1 MKILLVADG
10 RSPIT
15 RGWIK
20 TLELAGLETS
30 LISTFLCEP
39 LPGVRELRIIPAAFS
54 ALAGSQ
60 VSGRSSS
67 QRSRTRRLVS
77 RFRGLFLAGRYW
89 LGPLSL
95 PFSRDACLKAIN
107 EIKPDVV
114 HALRIPFE
122 GMLAR
127 VTPPEIPFVVSIWGN
142 DLTLHVKGS
151 PLMARETRRTL
162 RRADGLL
169 ADAHRDLRLACEWGL
184 RAEVPVLCVPG
195 GGGIDLPAML
205 AALKNESVLTAN
217 IPVDV
222 PVVINPRGFRPGS
235 VRHDTFFKSIPL
247 ILNEKPQTI
256 FLCAGMAGQ
265 PEALDWVERLGIAGS
280 VRLLPFLTQEELW
293 RLFRRA
299 QVSVSISQH
308 DGTPNS
314 LLESMALGCY
324 PVVGNIE
331 STREWIVDG
340 KNGRLVNPSDETA
353 AAQAVLEGLR
363 SPALMEQ
370 AAAKNRGIIH
380 ERADRNSQYPVLHDF
395 YKKVTGRGQGKG
407 KNE

>member
-20 TLELAGLETS
+20 TLELAELETS
-30 LISTFLCEP
+30 LISTFPCEP

-60 VSGRSSS
+60 VNGRSSS
-67 QRSRTRRLVS
+67 HRSRTRGLVS
-77 RFRGLFLAGRYW
+77 RFRGWFLAGRYW

-95 PFSRDACLKAIN
+95 PFSRNSCLKAIN

-127 VTPPEIPFVVSIWGN
+127 VTPPEIPFAVSIWGN
-142 DLTLHVKGS
+142 DLTLHAQGS
-151 PLMARETRRTL
+151 PLMAWETRRTL
-162 RRADGLL
+162 RRADGLM
-169 ADAHRDLRLACEWGL
+169 ADAHRDLRLACEWGFHADL
-184 RAEVPVLCVPG
+184 PTLCVPG

-205 AALKNESVLTAN
+205 AALKNESALTAD
-217 IPVDV
+217 IPAGT

-247 ILNEKPQTI
+247 ILKEEPQTI

-265 PEALDWVERLGIAGS
+265 PEALDWVERLGIARS
-280 VRLLPFLTQEELW
+280 VRLLPFLVQEELW
-293 RLFRRA
+293 RLFLRA
-299 QVSVSISQH
+299 QVSLSISQH

-324 PVVGNIE
+324 PVAGDIE

-340 KNGRLVNPSDETA
+340 ENGRLVDPSDEIA

-363 SPALMEQ
+363 SPALVEQ
-370 AAAKNRGIIH
+370 AAAKNMGIIH
-380 ERADRNSQYPVLHDF
+380 ERADRNSQYPAVHVF
-395 YKKVTGRGQGKG
+395 YTTVAGRGQGKG
-407 KNE
+407 KNG